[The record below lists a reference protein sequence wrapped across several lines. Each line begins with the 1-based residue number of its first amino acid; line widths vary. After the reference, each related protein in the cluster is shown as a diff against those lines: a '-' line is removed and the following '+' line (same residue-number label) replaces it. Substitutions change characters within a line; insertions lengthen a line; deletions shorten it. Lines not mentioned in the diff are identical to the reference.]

1 MGWAGQSTP
10 TKVISWI
17 FQAKREWPSANS
29 KEIKL
34 KGLTSNTM
42 EVLWMRTK
50 EFLLRPY
57 TPNKNTIIPTTS
69 VRTRALDARRK
80 QNPIISF
87 RNAIFSNLLS
97 EDLPTIN
104 PLYPPEKRTHIP
116 YNLARWSR
124 WWYPFLQVG
133 SFLDWPHYSPS
144 VSDGCLKN
152 SPQIFMLTSAI
163 YIYIY
168 MYI

>member
-34 KGLTSNTM
+34 KGLTS
-42 EVLWMRTK
+42 
-50 EFLLRPY
+50 
-57 TPNKNTIIPTTS
+57 NTIIPTTS

-104 PLYPPEKRTHIP
+104 PLYLPEKRTHIS

-163 YIYIY
+163 YIYIHN
-168 MYI
+168 MYITYKCIYKIYMDV

>member
-57 TPNKNTIIPTTS
+57 T
-69 VRTRALDARRK
+69 K
-80 QNPIISF
+80 QKHYHQEKSIISF
-87 RNAIFSNLLS
+87 RNAIFSNLIS

-104 PLYPPEKRTHIP
+104 PLYLPEKRTHIS

-124 WWYPFLQVG
+124 WWYPFLRVG
-133 SFLDWPHYSPS
+133 SYLDWPHERHLFQMDAWKIP
-144 VSDGCLKN
+144 LK
-152 SPQIFMLTSAI
+152 SSCSHQR

-168 MYI
+168 TCIYKIYMDV

>member
-57 TPNKNTIIPTTS
+57 TKQKHYHPNDKCSYSGTWCKKKTKSHHFLPKCHLLKFDI
-69 VRTRALDARRK
+69 RRSPYNQSTLPSWK
-80 QNPIISF
+80 TDTYPLQFGTLESMMISFSAGRIISGLATLF
-87 RNAIFSNLLS
+87 AICFKM
-97 EDLPTIN
+97 DAWKI
-104 PLYPPEKRTHIP
+104 PLKSSCSHQRCI
-116 YNLARWSR
+116 
-124 WWYPFLQVG
+124 
-133 SFLDWPHYSPS
+133 
-144 VSDGCLKN
+144 
-152 SPQIFMLTSAI
+152 
-163 YIYIY
+163 
-168 MYI
+168 